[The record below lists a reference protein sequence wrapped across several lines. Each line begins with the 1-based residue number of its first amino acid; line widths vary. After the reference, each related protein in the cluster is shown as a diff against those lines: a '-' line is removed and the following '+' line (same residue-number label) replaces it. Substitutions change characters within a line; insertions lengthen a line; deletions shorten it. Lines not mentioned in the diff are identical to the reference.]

1 MMLFVWTPVYFH
13 LREIKERTLYWIKR
27 DYYQTKVL
35 LERRFVVLEISIFS
49 ILAMFMI
56 GGSIA
61 MITNRQT
68 LFSAFGFL
76 VAMIGLAGMFALL
89 DSRFLALAQIMV
101 SVGAVVVLSMLT
113 ILTINAKDESLPHE
127 PNKYKWIIF
136 SSILVLPFT
145 ALIYKAMTAAH
156 QSFSTMETIDS
167 KVVGKLLF
175 SEWVL
180 PFEIVSILLLTAM
193 VGAIVIAR
201 KENPNN
207 KKQEEHS

>member
-1 MMLFVWTPVYFH
+1 M
-13 LREIKERTLYWIKR
+13 
-27 DYYQTKVL
+27 
-35 LERRFVVLEISIFS
+35 LEISIFT
-49 ILAMFMI
+49 ILALFI
-56 GGSIA
+56 LGGSIA

-113 ILTINAKDESLPHE
+113 ILTINVKLENLPLE
-127 PNKYKWIIF
+127 PHKYKWILF
-136 SSILVLPFT
+136 STILVLPIALLIYQSTT
-145 ALIYKAMTAAH
+145 ALY
-156 QSFSTMETIDS
+156 QSFSTMETISS

-175 SEWVL
+175 SNWVL

-201 KENPNN
+201 KDDITTDDKKSEENA
-207 KKQEEHS
+207 

>member
-1 MMLFVWTPVYFH
+1 
-13 LREIKERTLYWIKR
+13 
-27 DYYQTKVL
+27 
-35 LERRFVVLEISIFS
+35 VLEISIFT
-49 ILAMFMI
+49 ILALFMLA
-56 GGSIA
+56 GSIA
-61 MITNRQT
+61 MISNRQT

-89 DSRFLALAQIMV
+89 DSRFLAIAQIMV

-113 ILTINAKDESLPHE
+113 ILTINAKNENLPHE
-127 PNKYKWIIF
+127 PHKYKWIFF
-136 SSILVLPFT
+136 SSILVLPVT
-145 ALIYKAMTAAH
+145 LLIYKSTTALY
-156 QSFSTMETIDS
+156 QSFSTMEAVSS

-201 KENPNN
+201 KETTIKETTKNDLMRS
-207 KKQEEHS
+207 EENS

>member
-1 MMLFVWTPVYFH
+1 M
-13 LREIKERTLYWIKR
+13 
-27 DYYQTKVL
+27 
-35 LERRFVVLEISIFS
+35 LEISIFS
-49 ILAMFMI
+49 ILALFML

-61 MITNRQT
+61 MITNKQT

-89 DSRFLALAQIMV
+89 DSRFLAIAQIMV

-113 ILTINAKDESLPHE
+113 ILTINAKEENLPSE
-127 PNKYKWIIF
+127 PNKYKWIVFATILVTPITILMYKTMTMMYDKF
-136 SSILVLPFT
+136 SS
-145 ALIYKAMTAAH
+145 
-156 QSFSTMETIDS
+156 MEVVTS
-167 KVVGKLLF
+167 KIVGKLLF

-201 KENPNN
+201 KDNVKIDD
-207 KKQEEHS
+207 KKLEEHL

>member
-1 MMLFVWTPVYFH
+1 M
-13 LREIKERTLYWIKR
+13 
-27 DYYQTKVL
+27 
-35 LERRFVVLEISIFS
+35 LEISIFT
-49 ILAMFMI
+49 ILALFML

-61 MITNRQT
+61 MITSKQT
-68 LFSAFGFL
+68 IFSAFGFL

-113 ILTINAKDESLPHE
+113 ILTVNAKEQNLPHE
-127 PNKYKWIIF
+127 PNKSKWLIF

-145 ALIYKAMTAAH
+145 FLLYKTLTIVH
-156 QSFSTMETIDS
+156 QNFVPMENASS
-167 KVVGKLLF
+167 KVVGQLLF

-193 VGAIVIAR
+193 LGAIVIAR
-201 KENPNN
+201 KDKEP
-207 KKQEEHS
+207 S

>member
-1 MMLFVWTPVYFH
+1 M
-13 LREIKERTLYWIKR
+13 
-27 DYYQTKVL
+27 
-35 LERRFVVLEISIFS
+35 LEISIFT
-49 ILAMFMI
+49 ILALFML

-61 MITNRQT
+61 MITNKQT
-68 LFSAFGFL
+68 IFSAFGFL
-76 VAMIGLAGMFALL
+76 VTMIGLAGMFALL
-89 DSRFLALAQIMV
+89 DSRFLAIAQIMV

-113 ILTINAKDESLPHE
+113 ILTVNAKEENLPDE

-145 ALIYKAMTAAH
+145 TLLYKTIT
-156 QSFSTMETIDS
+156 STYENFSTMESVSS

-193 VGAIVIAR
+193 VGSIVIAR
-201 KENPNN
+201 KNN
-207 KKQEEHS
+207 TTKHKGQS

>member
-1 MMLFVWTPVYFH
+1 M
-13 LREIKERTLYWIKR
+13 
-27 DYYQTKVL
+27 
-35 LERRFVVLEISIFS
+35 LEISVFS

-61 MITNRQT
+61 MITNKQT

-113 ILTINAKDESLPHE
+113 ILTINAKEKNLPQE

-145 ALIYKAMTAAH
+145 ALLYKTMTALP
-156 QSFSTMETIDS
+156 QSFSTMDTINS

-193 VGAIVIAR
+193 LGAIVIAR
-201 KENPNN
+201 KNNVNLEN
-207 KKQEEHS
+207 KGEQS